1 MIYDPISLGIFSI
14 ILCYGRESF
23 VSISYLSNGFI
34 FSPVESHVAEGFA
47 TFVESQQEFSDK
59 LIFDALMIV
68 LHYA

>member
-1 MIYDPISLGIFSI
+1 MAEKVLLAFPICL
-14 ILCYGRESF
+14 
-23 VSISYLSNGFI
+23 NGFV